1 MIENKKFHKPKSLQS
16 DKNLAKRSLNI
27 KRASISSKFGILPLY
42 DKHYKQS

>member
-27 KRASISSKFGILPLY
+27 KRASISSKFGILSLY